1 MSGKE
6 SSTEKTEP
14 GRSKR
19 KRAAET
25 VALITCILQAVYW
38 ALKLA
43 GVL

>member
-1 MSGKE
+1 MSGME
-6 SSTEKTEP
+6 SSTEQATP

-25 VALITCILQAVYW
+25 VALITAILQAVYW
-38 ALKLA
+38 GLKLT

>member
-6 SSTEKTEP
+6 DSAEKTTP

-25 VALITCILQAVYW
+25 VALVACVLQAAYW